1 MSPASETHELP
12 KVLAWRYDE
21 LRRAGY
27 PVENA
32 VQVAESEADLHVA
45 CELLKH
51 GATVMEAM
59 RILL

>member
-1 MSPASETHELP
+1 MIVEPEPARVMS
-12 KVLAWRYDE
+12 WRYDE
-21 LRRAGY
+21 LRKAGY

-32 VQVAESEADLHVA
+32 VRVAESEADLHIA
-45 CELLKH
+45 CDLLKQ

>member
-1 MSPASETHELP
+1 MQAEAQTEQGR
-12 KVLAWRYDE
+12 VLGWRYDE

-32 VQVAESEADLHVA
+32 VRVAESEADLHVA

>member
-32 VQVAESEADLHVA
+32 VRVAESEADLHVA